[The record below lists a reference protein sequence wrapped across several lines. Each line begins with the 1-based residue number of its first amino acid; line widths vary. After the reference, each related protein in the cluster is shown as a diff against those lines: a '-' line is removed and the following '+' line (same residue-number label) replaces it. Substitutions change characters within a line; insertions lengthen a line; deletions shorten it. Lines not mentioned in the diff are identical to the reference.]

1 MFNIEELIFSNYSG
15 ESYTYKLTK
24 GLNYFKGENNSGKTV
39 FYTLLDYMLGSSK
52 EITNDEWY
60 KNIKEITLKI
70 RKNNIS
76 YILTRTKNKDENYFT
91 VGENV
96 KFESRISITYR
107 EYKIKLENIFTPN
120 NNFLDNIKTFTG
132 QEFSFRTFTIFNF
145 LGEKRQGNIQDF
157 LDKGRDIEYSVKLPS
172 LLNFIFNKNLE
183 SIYNLENRLKN
194 LEKEIKNLEANRNKN
209 EFVIKEINNNLL
221 ILGLNIQYNG
231 KNIEEIKERLEQHK
245 LMNEDITLVTNN
257 KSISELTLML
267 NSINE
272 QIKTY
277 ESYKQGIKNI
287 EKENINRKNLL
298 IALESIIKQ
307 QNEYSYLL
315 SSIKKL
321 LNEINT
327 TISFSQYSIC
337 DKTMDTLKKQKEL
350 IKSEIKKHNS
360 NFKLYTMKEKEK
372 AVILLEN
379 FLKENILDSNDELTE
394 KVQEVKRIK
403 EKLLELKNN
412 DNKNIINN
420 LSEYITNLYYSAKDV
435 SDFVKIDTD
444 RFDFQIRY
452 IKKGN
457 ILQPMIK
464 EVVQINND
472 ENNRELTLTNYYT
485 GSMARHTLIQLCGY
499 LGFLNLLI
507 NAGSY
512 PIIPIFVGDHLSKNF
527 DDKNVKA
534 IGEVLNKGIENI
546 KKNNIQIFLFD
557 DEECSKLGLK
567 PDNNIN
573 LIEYNNSEK
582 IKTGFIPFYKPIIK
596 QKKNEEQ

>member
-315 SSIKKL
+315 SSFK
-321 LNEINT
+321 
-327 TISFSQYSIC
+327 SF
-337 DKTMDTLKKQKEL
+337 
-350 IKSEIKKHNS
+350 
-360 NFKLYTMKEKEK
+360 
-372 AVILLEN
+372 
-379 FLKENILDSNDELTE
+379 
-394 KVQEVKRIK
+394 
-403 EKLLELKNN
+403 
-412 DNKNIINN
+412 
-420 LSEYITNLYYSAKDV
+420 
-435 SDFVKIDTD
+435 
-444 RFDFQIRY
+444 
-452 IKKGN
+452 
-457 ILQPMIK
+457 
-464 EVVQINND
+464 
-472 ENNRELTLTNYYT
+472 
-485 GSMARHTLIQLCGY
+485 
-499 LGFLNLLI
+499 
-507 NAGSY
+507 
-512 PIIPIFVGDHLSKNF
+512 
-527 DDKNVKA
+527 
-534 IGEVLNKGIENI
+534 
-546 KKNNIQIFLFD
+546 
-557 DEECSKLGLK
+557 
-567 PDNNIN
+567 
-573 LIEYNNSEK
+573 LIELRR
-582 IKTGFIPFYKPIIK
+582 
-596 QKKNEEQ
+596 